1 MSEKR
6 EKKKGQKPKQERAVS
21 VPIIITGILI
31 VIFLGGSI
39 FLGITGSGIA
49 GKAKS
54 KVSKDEIGKARA
66 AMTQEQ
72 KEDKVLVKGLDEKY
86 QFTQDG
92 ASAAKDESKKESAG
106 AESGDYVL
114 PDSDTRLLTD
124 EDVSGLSAYDLYLAR
139 NEIFARH
146 GRMFENEDL
155 KIYFESKDW
164 YHGTISPQE
173 FDANMT
179 SRLSD
184 VEQANIEMIKK
195 YE

>member
-6 EKKKGQKPKQERAVS
+6 ETAKRQKQRHTVS
-21 VPIIITGILI
+21 VPILITGILI
-31 VIFLGGSI
+31 AVFLGGSI
-39 FLGITGSGIA
+39 FLGVTGSGIA

-54 KVSKDEIGKARA
+54 KVSKNEISKARA
-66 AMTQEQ
+66 VMTQEQ
-72 KEDKVLVKGLDEKY
+72 KEEKVLVKGLDEKY
-86 QFTQDG
+86 QFTQEG
-92 ASAAKDESKKESAG
+92 ASSAKNELKKENAG
-106 AESGDYVL
+106 AESGGYVL
-114 PDSDTRLLTD
+114 PDSDTKLLTD
-124 EDVSGLSAYDLYLAR
+124 ADVSGLSAYDLYLAR

-155 KIYFESKDW
+155 KAYFESKDW
-164 YHGTISPQE
+164 YNGTISPQE
-173 FDANMT
+173 FDADIT

>member
-1 MSEKR
+1 MI
-6 EKKKGQKPKQERAVS
+6 AV
-21 VPIIITGILI
+21 
-31 VIFLGGSI
+31 FLGGSI
-39 FLGITGSGIA
+39 FLGVTGSGIA
-49 GKAKS
+49 GKEKS
-54 KVSKDEIGKARA
+54 KVSKNEISKARA

-72 KEDKVLVKGLDEKY
+72 KEEKVLVKGLDEKY

-92 ASAAKDESKKESAG
+92 AASAKNESKKESAG
-106 AESGDYVL
+106 AESGDYVF
-114 PDSDTRLLTD
+114 PDSDTKLLTD
-124 EDVSGLSAYDLYLAR
+124 ADVSGLSAYDLYLAR

-155 KIYFESKDW
+155 KAYFESKDW
-164 YHGTISPQE
+164 YNGTISPQE
-173 FDANMT
+173 FDADIT

>member
-6 EKKKGQKPKQERAVS
+6 EKTKRQKQHTVS
-21 VPIIITGILI
+21 VPILITGILI
-31 VIFLGGSI
+31 AVFLGGSI
-39 FLGITGSGIA
+39 FLGVTGSGIA

-54 KVSKDEIGKARA
+54 KVSKSEISKARA
-66 AMTQEQ
+66 AMTQEE
-72 KEDKVLVKGLDEKY
+72 KEEKVLVKGLDEKY
-86 QFTQDG
+86 QFTQEG
-92 ASAAKDESKKESAG
+92 ASSAKNDSKKENAG
-106 AESGDYVL
+106 ADSGDYVL
-114 PDSDTRLLTD
+114 PDSDTKLLTD
-124 EDVSGLSAYDLYLAR
+124 ADVAGLSAYDLYLAR

-155 KIYFESKDW
+155 KAYFESKDW
-164 YHGTISPQE
+164 YNGTISPQE
-173 FDANMT
+173 FDADIT

>member
-6 EKKKGQKPKQERAVS
+6 ETAKRQKPKQEHTMS
-21 VPIIITGILI
+21 VPILITGILI
-31 VIFLGGSI
+31 AVFLGGSI
-39 FLGITGSGIA
+39 FLGVTGSGIA
-49 GKAKS
+49 GKEKS
-54 KVSKDEIGKARA
+54 KVSKNEISKARA

-72 KEDKVLVKGLDEKY
+72 KEEKVLVKGLDEKY

-92 ASAAKDESKKESAG
+92 ASSAKNESKKESAG

-114 PDSDTRLLTD
+114 PDSDTKLLTD
-124 EDVSGLSAYDLYLAR
+124 ADVSGLSAYDLYLAR

-155 KIYFESKDW
+155 KAYFESKDW
-164 YHGTISPQE
+164 YNGTISPQE
-173 FDANMT
+173 FDADIT